1 MCLICTDFFKP
12 PVIQCVKGHSYCQS
26 CIVRMKNS
34 SSKEKTC
41 AVCRS
46 SISSNIRNYSIE
58 EILSKFSV
66 GCCWASRGCESQIFL
81 NNREEHEQNC
91 QFRPLVDCY
100 FNHQHQCRL
109 GTLSFHKSRLMDG
122 VVFAALEIL
131 TGILSFKYLTLIISM
146 KILKF

>member
-1 MCLICTDFFKP
+1 MTESPLESPKRQKRPRPSNDFYESLMCLICTDFFKP

-100 FNHQHQCRL
+100 FNHQHQC
-109 GTLSFHKSRLMDG
+109 
-122 VVFAALEIL
+122 V
-131 TGILSFKYLTLIISM
+131 
-146 KILKF
+146 